1 MRLYTVFAFLLF
13 SISVKSQASQN
24 MEFEQSKGKWPIPI
38 SNYAKYINDEERNS
52 TSTEIGHKHITI
64 IPNQNDSVKA
74 VFKGQ
79 VVLVFPIENSFVVM
93 TNYGDYFITYSNLD
107 SPHVKKGDE
116 VSQGEF
122 LGRLSPSNRQLELM
136 LTNRRDKEFDPFE
149 WIKWPAAKNG
159 KN

>member
-1 MRLYTVFAFLLF
+1 MRFCLMFVFLLF
-13 SISVKSQASQN
+13 SSSGKSQASQN
-24 MEFEQSKGKWPIPI
+24 LEFEQSKGKWPIPI
-38 SNYAKYINDEERNS
+38 SHYAKYINDEERNS
-52 TSTEIGHKHITI
+52 TSNEIGHKGITI

-74 VFKGQ
+74 VFKGS
-79 VVLVFPIENSFVVM
+79 VVLVFPIGNSFVVM

-122 LGRLSPSNRQLELM
+122 LGRLSGSNRQLELM
-136 LTNRRDKEFDPFE
+136 ITNRRDKEFDPFE
-149 WIKWPAAKNG
+149 WIKWPDAKNG